1 MSFLTSEVGSEDHQG
16 DLEIAPESAAQLN
29 SNAVDAL
36 LVLRA
41 IACLMVVSIHVAPP
55 RNVIY
60 IGQMDFSWLL
70 FSHGMAAVWI
80 FFCLSGYLMG
90 KAFYSGRYA
99 LTRSGVI
106 NFLRNRI
113 LRIAPLYYFSAF
125 ILAVLVYPKIL
136 MPENW
141 SYIFHILTFT
151 YQAYLTPNAPTF
163 NTSIWSLSVE
173 MQFYCLVPFV
183 YVLVRKYCVN
193 LRTTIAALVTV
204 IFIGFLIKAS
214 VYLSFKED
222 IHKSMYFLFKYWY
235 SPLIN
240 NLDIF
245 LIGFLINP
253 LMLFLQKKQHPELV
267 VQDAMMEPE
276 WSETPPPK
284 KRRPL
289 IGSSGFKILAC
300 ILFVIFY
307 LATAQHFYAQEL
319 WGLPAREA
327 RGMRTTT
334 TLFVWQPVTAIVTAI
349 FILAFDAKRQTQSK
363 LTPRAILHNPWRVL
377 EIFGILSYGVY
388 LWHGPLIPKLAEVVT
403 STSPVEFYF
412 MRLSWVL
419 GLSCIFSAITYY
431 LVERPAARYKLFKN
445 Q

>member
-1 MSFLTSEVGSEDHQG
+1 MSFLTSEVVPEDPQD
-16 DLEIAPESAAQLN
+16 DLEITFESAQPN
-29 SNAVDAL
+29 SNSVDAL

-41 IACLMVVSIHVAPP
+41 IACLMVVITHVAPP

-60 IGQMDFSWLL
+60 IKQIDFSWLL

-99 LTRSGVI
+99 LSRLGVT
-106 NFLRNRI
+106 NFLRNRV

-151 YQAYLTPNAPTF
+151 YQAYLTPNAPAF
-163 NTSIWSLSVE
+163 NASIWSLSVE

-193 LRTTIAALVTV
+193 LRTTLTSMVAV
-204 IFIGFLIKAS
+204 IFIGFLVKAG

-253 LMLFLQKKQHPELV
+253 LILFIQKKQRPELV
-267 VQDAMMEPE
+267 IQAPITEPE
-276 WSETPPPK
+276 SIETPQPK
-284 KRRPL
+284 KRRPFM
-289 IGSSGFKILAC
+289 GSSRFKILAC
-300 ILFVIFY
+300 ILFIIFY
-307 LATAQHFYAQEL
+307 LATAQHFYTQEL

-349 FILAFDAKRQTQSK
+349 FILAFDFKRKTRSK
-363 LTPRAILHNPWRVL
+363 LTPRAILHNPWRAL

-388 LWHGPLIPKLAEVVT
+388 LWHGPIIPKLAEVVT

-412 MRLSWVL
+412 MRLSWVF

-431 LVERPAARYKLFKN
+431 LVERPAVRYKSFK
-445 Q
+445 QK

>member
-1 MSFLTSEVGSEDHQG
+1 MSSLTPEVAPEDPQ
-16 DLEIAPESAAQLN
+16 DNLEIASESAQPN
-29 SNAVDAL
+29 SNSVDAL

-41 IACLMVVSIHVAPP
+41 IACLMVVITHVAPP

-60 IGQMDFSWLL
+60 IKQIDFSWLL
-70 FSHGMAAVWI
+70 FSHGMASVWI

-99 LTRSGVI
+99 LSRSGVI
-106 NFLRNRI
+106 DFLRNRV

-141 SYIFHILTFT
+141 SYVFHILTFT
-151 YQAYLTPNAPTF
+151 YQAYLTPNAPAF
-163 NTSIWSLSVE
+163 NASIWSLSVE
-173 MQFYCLVPFV
+173 MQFYCLVPFF

-193 LRTTIAALVTV
+193 LRTTIASLVAV
-204 IFIGFLIKAS
+204 IFIGFLIKAG

-253 LMLFLQKKQHPELV
+253 LILFMQEKQHPEWV
-267 VQDAMMEPE
+267 VQGSM
-276 WSETPPPK
+276 TPPPK

-289 IGSSGFKILAC
+289 MGSSGFKILAC
-300 ILFVIFY
+300 IIFVIFY

-319 WGLPAREA
+319 WGMPAREA
-327 RGMRTTT
+327 QGMRTTT
-334 TLFVWQPVTAIVTAI
+334 TLFIWQPVTAIVTAI
-349 FILAFDAKRQTQSK
+349 FILAFDATRKTQSK
-363 LTPRAILHNPWRVL
+363 LTARAILHNPWRVL

-388 LWHGPLIPKLAEVVT
+388 LWHGPIVQKLAEVVT
-403 STSPVEFYF
+403 SSSRVEFYF

-419 GLSCIFSAITYY
+419 VLSCMFSAVTYY
-431 LVERPAARYKLFKN
+431 IVELPAARYKSFQSKS
-445 Q
+445 